1 MCFSATASFTAGIT
15 LSVLG
20 VATLKQVP
28 SRREFLLGTFPLL
41 FAIQQFSE
49 GLVWLTLGQD
59 SLNPINALVTY
70 NFLFF
75 ATVIWPILC
84 PLAVYLLEPHAV
96 KRKISLGLAFI
107 GIAFGIYLFG
117 FVLKHGVDSARFSGN
132 LLYDLNFIPFYEGNK
147 YLYLIV
153 TAFPFLLASELRLK
167 LFGAFVILCFA
178 ISELFYKITFVS
190 VWCFFAA
197 VLSAGL
203 YFIVRGFKYRVNGV
217 IIKEREQVRL

>member
-20 VATLKQVP
+20 VATLRQVP
-28 SRREFLLGTFPLL
+28 SRRELLLGTFPLL

-49 GLVWLTLGQD
+49 GLVWLTLEPD
-59 SLNPINALVTY
+59 YFNPINSLVTY
-70 NFLFF
+70 SFLFF

-84 PLAVYLLEPHAV
+84 PLSIYLLESHALR
-96 KRKISLGLAFI
+96 RKISLRLAMIGL
-107 GIAFGIYLFG
+107 AFGIYLFG
-117 FVLKHGVDSARFSGN
+117 FVLTHGVDSAKFSGN

-147 YLYLIV
+147 YLYLLV
-153 TAFPFLLASELRLK
+153 TAFPFLLASELRLR
-167 LFGAFVILCFA
+167 LFGAFVILSFGM
-178 ISELFYKITFVS
+178 SELLYKVAFVS

-203 YFIVRGFKYRVNGV
+203 YFIVRDLKRKV
-217 IIKEREQVRL
+217 IKVTWE

>member
-20 VATLKQVP
+20 VATLRQVP

-49 GLVWLTLGQD
+49 GLVWLTIGQD
-59 SLNPINALVTY
+59 SLNSINALVTY

-75 ATVIWPILC
+75 ATVIWPIFC
-84 PLAVYLLEPHAV
+84 PLSIYLLETHAV
-96 KRKISLGLAFI
+96 KRKMSLGLAFI
-107 GIAFGIYLFG
+107 GLAFGIYLFG
-117 FVLKHGVDSARFSGN
+117 FVLTHGVDSARFSGN

-147 YLYLIV
+147 YLYLLV
-153 TAFPFLLASELRLK
+153 TAFPFLLASELHLR
-167 LFGAFVILCFA
+167 LFGAFVILSFGM
-178 ISELFYKITFVS
+178 SELFYKVAFVS

-197 VLSAGL
+197 VLSSGL
-203 YFIVRGFKYRVNGV
+203 YFIFRGFKNQV
-217 IIKEREQVRL
+217 IKVVGE

>member
-20 VATLKQVP
+20 VTTLKQVP

-59 SLNPINALVTY
+59 SLNPINTLVTY

-84 PLAVYLLEPHAV
+84 PLA
-96 KRKISLGLAFI
+96 
-107 GIAFGIYLFG
+107 
-117 FVLKHGVDSARFSGN
+117 
-132 LLYDLNFIPFYEGNK
+132 
-147 YLYLIV
+147 
-153 TAFPFLLASELRLK
+153 
-167 LFGAFVILCFA
+167 
-178 ISELFYKITFVS
+178 
-190 VWCFFAA
+190 
-197 VLSAGL
+197 LSAGL
-203 YFIVRGFKYRVNGV
+203 YFIVRGFKYRD
-217 IIKEREQVRL
+217 IKA

>member
-20 VATLKQVP
+20 VATLRQVP

-49 GLVWLTLGQD
+49 GVVWLTLGQD
-59 SLNPINALVTY
+59 SFNPINSLVTY
-70 NFLFF
+70 IFLFF

-84 PLAVYLLEPHAV
+84 PLSIYLLEPSVV
-96 KRKISLGLAFI
+96 KRKISLGLAI
-107 GIAFGIYLFG
+107 LGIAFGIYLFG
-117 FVLKHGVDSARFSGN
+117 FVLRYGVDLAKFSGN

-153 TAFPFLLASELRLK
+153 TAFPFLLASEFQLK
-167 LFGAFVILCFA
+167 LFGAFVIFSFSM
-178 ISELFYKITFVS
+178 SEFFYKVTFVS

-203 YFIVRGFKYRVNGV
+203 YFIVRELKHRS
-217 IIKEREQVRL
+217 IKVVAE

>member
-20 VATLKQVP
+20 VATLRQVP
-28 SRREFLLGTFPLL
+28 SRREVLLGTFPLL

-49 GLVWLTLGQD
+49 GLVWITLGQD
-59 SLNPINALVTY
+59 SFNSINSLVTY
-70 NFLFF
+70 IFLFF
-75 ATVIWPILC
+75 ATMIWPILC
-84 PLAVYLLEPHAV
+84 PLSIYLLETHAV
-96 KRKISLGLAFI
+96 KRKMSLGLAII

-117 FVLKHGVDSARFSGN
+117 FVLTHGVDSGHFSGN

-153 TAFPFLLASELRLK
+153 TAFPFLWASKLRIK
-167 LFGAFVILCFA
+167 LFGAFVILSFG
-178 ISELFYKITFVS
+178 ISELFYKVTFVS

-203 YFIVRGFKYRVNGV
+203 YFIVRGLKDRE
-217 IIKEREQVRL
+217 IKVVGE

>member
-59 SLNPINALVTY
+59 SLNPINTLVTY

-84 PLAVYLLEPHAV
+84 PLSIYLLEPHAV
-96 KRKISLGLAFI
+96 KRKISLELAFI
-107 GIAFGIYLFG
+107 GLAFGIYLFG
-117 FVLKHGVDSARFSGN
+117 FVLTHGVDSAKFSGN

-153 TAFPFLLASELRLK
+153 TAFPFLLASELRLN
-167 LFGAFVILCFA
+167 LFGAFVILSFG
-178 ISELFYKITFVS
+178 ISELFYKVAFVS

-203 YFIVRGFKYRVNGV
+203 YFIVRGFKSRD
-217 IIKEREQVRL
+217 IKVVGE